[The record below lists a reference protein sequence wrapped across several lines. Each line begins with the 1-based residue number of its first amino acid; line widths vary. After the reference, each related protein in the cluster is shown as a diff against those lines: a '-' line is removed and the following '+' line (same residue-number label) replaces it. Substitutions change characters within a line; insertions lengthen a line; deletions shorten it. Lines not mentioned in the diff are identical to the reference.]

1 MVTSA
6 TPVILYHKHP
16 TSARTRFL
24 RFAHGGICGF
34 DEVPVARE
42 LGQGPASGGVAAH
55 PTMLLREAEHRLG
68 LPSGSLAHEPG
79 LRCHLKGANGDSD
92 VFIARFTDVDPPFA
106 AGAAIGAD
114 FIDLTQARNLAPME
128 LALLRLVYEHALG

>member
-1 MVTSA
+1 MASTA

-34 DEVPVARE
+34 EALPAARE
-42 LGQGPASGGVAAH
+42 LGQGPASGGVVTH
-55 PTMLLREAEHRLG
+55 PVVMLRDAEHRLG

-79 LRCHLKGANGDSD
+79 LRCHLKGGDGDSD
-92 VFIARFTDVDPPFA
+92 VFVARFTDIDPPFA

-114 FIDLTQARNLAPME
+114 FIDLTQARHLAPVE
-128 LALLRLVYEHALG
+128 LALLRMVYEHAVG